1 MSITSKNTNAAKAN
15 TKHIKANT
23 AEIKPSILMSIAPE
37 LRNNIFKLVI
47 DDTVETVTIEPN
59 GRIRPNCAL
68 VAVSRQI
75 RKEARPVF
83 LHAVAKVPITA
94 KRIIANVHDF
104 KFKPL
109 QLFIDSLDQKEKK
122 AIVKKQNLYIVMGM
136 GRKARDPEKVMP
148 GVALWLAYCAAKL
161 DGDMTSKTGAY
172 RFVTAVPQWGH
183 ATGKQ
188 ITADAGVVVKK
199 GSRSV
204 GEVDRVVNAEWKK
217 ISRAWYEK
225 YCRLRKAHISK
236 MPKAKQEGADRTFF
250 MQLVSSGLI
259 DSGDM
264 ATEDEPPTASP
275 LMRLARELRNAICEQ
290 VILEE
295 LEVVRIGARGHLVDK
310 PDLLAVCRQL
320 RQEALPVYLE
330 LAPTHAEE
338 LIVNIHDFD
347 FTPLIT
353 YLDCISAE
361 QWNIVADVGNLWIDM
376 TVSDGF
382 KNNDVSAIRRWT
394 RYCSTRLA
402 STVITN
408 SDRTE
413 SAYNF
418 AGDGMAQTS
427 SFMRTL
433 EKNASEACL
442 TAEVSEAES
451 REWESI
457 IEAWEARTWTA
468 ARARAERRE
477 ELVVERTAL
486 EKRLLVER
494 AKVGRLERA
503 IEEQDEM
510 IRAVDHEL

>member
-1 MSITSKNTNAAKAN
+1 
-15 TKHIKANT
+15 
-23 AEIKPSILMSIAPE
+23 
-37 LRNNIFKLVI
+37 
-47 DDTVETVTIEPN
+47 
-59 GRIRPNCAL
+59 
-68 VAVSRQI
+68 
-75 RKEARPVF
+75 
-83 LHAVAKVPITA
+83 
-94 KRIIANVHDF
+94 
-104 KFKPL
+104 
-109 QLFIDSLDQKEKK
+109 
-122 AIVKKQNLYIVMGM
+122 
-136 GRKARDPEKVMP
+136 
-148 GVALWLAYCAAKL
+148 
-161 DGDMTSKTGAY
+161 
-172 RFVTAVPQWGH
+172 
-183 ATGKQ
+183 
-188 ITADAGVVVKK
+188 
-199 GSRSV
+199 
-204 GEVDRVVNAEWKK
+204 
-217 ISRAWYEK
+217 
-225 YCRLRKAHISK
+225 
-236 MPKAKQEGADRTFF
+236 
-250 MQLVSSGLI
+250 
-259 DSGDM
+259 M

-275 LMRLARELRNAICEQ
+275 FMRLAPELRNAICEQ

-376 TVSDGF
+376 TASDGF

-402 STVITN
+402 STVITIP
-408 SDRTE
+408 DRTE

-451 REWESI
+451 WEWESI

-510 IRAVDHEL
+510 IRALDHEV

>member
-1 MSITSKNTNAAKAN
+1 MTTTTKDTNAATAN
-15 TKHIKANT
+15 TNPVKASA
-23 AEIKPSILMSIAPE
+23 AEIKPPTLMSIAPE

-47 DDTVETVTIEPN
+47 KDTVETVTIERN
-59 GRIRPNCAL
+59 GCIRPNCVL

-83 LHAVAKVPITA
+83 LHAVAKVPIMA
-94 KRIIANVHDF
+94 KRIIAWIDDF
-104 KFKPL
+104 DFKPL
-109 QLFIDSLDQKEKK
+109 RLFIDSLDQKERK

-188 ITADAGVVVKK
+188 IMADARVVVKK
-199 GSRSV
+199 GSRPV

-225 YCRLRKAHISK
+225 YCRLRKAEISK
-236 MPKAKQEGADRTFF
+236 MPKAKQEGANRTFF
-250 MQLVSSGLI
+250 MQLVSSGLM
-259 DSGDM
+259 DFGDM
-264 ATEDEPPTASP
+264 ATEDDLPTASP
-275 LMRLARELRNAICEQ
+275 LMSLAPELRNMICEQ

-295 LEVVRIGARGHLVDK
+295 LEVARIGARGHLVDK

-338 LIVNIHDFD
+338 LIVNVREFD

-361 QWNIVADVGNLWIDM
+361 QWKIVADAGNLWIDM
-376 TVSDGF
+376 TVSDEF
-382 KNNDVSAIRRWT
+382 KKNDVSGIRRWT

-402 STVITN
+402 STVITQ
-408 SDRTE
+408 SDRIE

-433 EKNASEACL
+433 EKNASNTCL
-442 TAEVSEAES
+442 TAELREAES

-457 IEAWEARTWTA
+457 IEAWEARPWTA

-494 AKVGRLERA
+494 AKVGGLERA
-503 IEEQDEM
+503 IEEQDET
-510 IRAVDHEL
+510 IWALDHEV

>member
-47 DDTVETVTIEPN
+47 DDTVET
-59 GRIRPNCAL
+59 
-68 VAVSRQI
+68 I

-94 KRIIANVHDF
+94 KRILANIHDF

-122 AIVKKQNLYIVMGM
+122 AIVRKQNLYIAMGM

-225 YCRLRKAHISK
+225 YCRLRKADISK

-259 DSGDM
+259 DSGF
-264 ATEDEPPTASP
+264 ED
-275 LMRLARELRNAICEQ
+275 I
-290 VILEE
+290 
-295 LEVVRIGARGHLVDK
+295 
-310 PDLLAVCRQL
+310 
-320 RQEALPVYLE
+320 
-330 LAPTHAEE
+330 
-338 LIVNIHDFD
+338 
-347 FTPLIT
+347 
-353 YLDCISAE
+353 
-361 QWNIVADVGNLWIDM
+361 
-376 TVSDGF
+376 
-382 KNNDVSAIRRWT
+382 
-394 RYCSTRLA
+394 
-402 STVITN
+402 
-408 SDRTE
+408 
-413 SAYNF
+413 
-418 AGDGMAQTS
+418 
-427 SFMRTL
+427 
-433 EKNASEACL
+433 
-442 TAEVSEAES
+442 
-451 REWESI
+451 
-457 IEAWEARTWTA
+457 
-468 ARARAERRE
+468 
-477 ELVVERTAL
+477 
-486 EKRLLVER
+486 
-494 AKVGRLERA
+494 
-503 IEEQDEM
+503 
-510 IRAVDHEL
+510 